1 LPCWLEIREHRRQ
14 AEMIMT
20 KADDSSAVIETL
32 SGNMF
37 FAGMMPEY
45 LAFLA
50 GTAQPR
56 RCKAGDVLFRQGE
69 HADRF
74 FLVQSGE
81 ITVEVPAIM
90 GPALQLQKL
99 SNGKLLGWSW
109 LIAPYRWDFQAR
121 AVTDA
126 EVIEFD
132 GPAILARC
140 EADNAFGYELFK
152 RFTGLMSERLSSA
165 RRKMMDQWDPAG
177 FA

>member
-1 LPCWLEIREHRRQ
+1 MTQ
-14 AEMIMT
+14 AN
-20 KADDSSAVIETL
+20 ASPAVIETL
-32 SGNMF
+32 SGNTF
-37 FAGMMPEY
+37 FAGMMPEH

-50 GTAQPR
+50 GATRPR
-56 RCKAGDVLFRQGE
+56 QCKAGEVLFRQGE

-99 SNGKLLGWSW
+99 SIGKLLGWSW
-109 LIAPYRWDFQAR
+109 LIAPYQWDFQAR
-121 AVTDA
+121 AITDA
-126 EVIEFD
+126 GVIEFD
-132 GPAILARC
+132 GSAILARC

>member
-1 LPCWLEIREHRRQ
+1 MGKDGANSEL
-14 AEMIMT
+14 
-20 KADDSSAVIETL
+20 IETL
-32 SGNMF
+32 SGNRF
-37 FAGMMPEY
+37 FAAMPQDY
-45 LAFLA
+45 LTFMA
-50 GTAQPR
+50 GASQR
-56 RCKAGDVLFRQGE
+56 KRFKAGEVLFRQGE

-121 AVTDA
+121 AITDA

-132 GPAILARC
+132 GAAILARC

-152 RFTGLMSERLSSA
+152 RFTGLMSERLLAA